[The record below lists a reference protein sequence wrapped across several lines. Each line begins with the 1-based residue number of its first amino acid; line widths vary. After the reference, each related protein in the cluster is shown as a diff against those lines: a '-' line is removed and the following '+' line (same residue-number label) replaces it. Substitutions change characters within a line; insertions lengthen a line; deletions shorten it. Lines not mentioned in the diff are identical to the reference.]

1 LPSTAAR
8 PDDAPNLPEI
18 LMRRM
23 LSVLAAA
30 ALAALPASAQERV
43 VNVYNWNDYIAEDA
57 TKNFQQ
63 VTGIKVNYTTYDGNE
78 ILDAKLKAGG
88 GYDVVT
94 PTASPFFVRQLAAG
108 LYQKIDKA
116 KLKNYGNLDPEVMK
130 ALAKYDPNNDHGIP
144 WMWGTTGIGYNVEAI
159 KKRMPDAPLD
169 SLRLIFDPAIV
180 SKFKDCGVMLMDSPT
195 DVLPAALLYLGLDPD
210 SKAPAD
216 LEKARDVVM
225 KIRPHVRK
233 IHTGEIIDAMAG
245 GDVCLAFAYSGDILQ
260 ARDRGAKAAKKQV
273 IDYAIPREGAQLW
286 LDVLAIP
293 KSAKNVDHAHRWL
306 DYLLEPKVAAESS
319 NLTGYANA
327 NRLAPPLMNKAVS
340 ESPLIYPPREVRA
353 KFYTISAGDAEHTRL
368 RTRAWTTIKTGR

>member
-1 LPSTAAR
+1 MRRTLPS
-8 PDDAPNLPEI
+8 L
-18 LMRRM
+18 
-23 LSVLAAA
+23 VLAA
-30 ALAALPASAQERV
+30 ALAAPPALAQERV

-57 TKNFQQ
+57 AKNFQQ

-108 LYQKIDKA
+108 LYQKLDKP

-130 ALAKYDPNNDHGIP
+130 ALAKYDPNNEFGIP
-144 WMWGTTGIGYNVEAI
+144 WMWGTTGIGFNVEAI
-159 KKRMPDAPLD
+159 RKRMPDAPTN
-169 SLRLIFDPAIV
+169 SLRMIFDPEVVA
-180 SKFKDCGVMLMDSPT
+180 KFKDCGVMLMDSPT

-216 LEKARDVVM
+216 LEKARDAVM
-225 KIRPHVRK
+225 KIRPNVRK
-233 IHTGEIIDAMAG
+233 IHTGEIIDALAG
-245 GDVCLAFAYSGDILQ
+245 GEVCLAFAYSGDILQ
-260 ARDRGAKAAKKQV
+260 ARDRGTKAAKKQG
-273 IDYAIPREGAQLW
+273 IEYAIPREGAQLW

-293 KSAKNVDHAHRWL
+293 KSAKNVDNAHRWL
-306 DYLLEPKVAAESS
+306 DYMLEPKVAAESS